1 MSFKEKTSVYKIIIL
16 YYARKWSIYRSFIEN
31 TSVPLEEKPLLN
43 APKFLFHFQIS
54 MALTSSQQI
63 LLPRLFHVRHKD
75 AKLFI
80 GM

>member
-43 APKFLFHFQIS
+43 APKFLFTFKSPWHLQ
-54 MALTSSQQI
+54 
-63 LLPRLFHVRHKD
+63 VRNRYFSL
-75 AKLFI
+75 AYF
-80 GM
+80 M